1 LDSSVKVRRQRIA
14 PVEAPEC
21 LRVKV
26 GYIKVR
32 LSYLTFDPKH
42 MRSQMLRNSCGARP
56 PYAEDICVLIPR
68 MKVFPT
74 LSTYNPAFKRLQDC
88 NLLTQTAKLTGFTIV
103 DEDDSTLA
111 YVV

>member
-1 LDSSVKVRRQRIA
+1 MDSSVKVRRQRIA
-14 PVEAPEC
+14 PVEAPDC
-21 LRVKV
+21 LRVKA

-42 MRSQMLRNSCGARP
+42 MRSQMLRNSCGAKP
-56 PYAEDICVLIPR
+56 PYIEDVCILTPR
-68 MKVFPT
+68 MKVFPS
-74 LSTYNPAFKRLQDC
+74 LSTYKAAFEHLQAAG
-88 NLLTQTAKLTGFTIV
+88 LLAKSDTLITQTVV